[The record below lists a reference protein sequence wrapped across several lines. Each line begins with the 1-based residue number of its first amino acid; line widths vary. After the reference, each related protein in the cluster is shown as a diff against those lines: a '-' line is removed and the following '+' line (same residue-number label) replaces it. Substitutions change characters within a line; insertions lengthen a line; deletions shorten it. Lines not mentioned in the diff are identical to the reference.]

1 MLKVRNTVSRDRGI
15 NLKPLTWRVTMCTPK
30 TVSERKCGCVR
41 VCVCVEGSWPM
52 ILMHTYIYTVNKFID
67 RVIGIL
73 WPPCL
78 QSFECSRFWRRCVK
92 CGNCVGIRKVIKFC
106 QEESCKIKFSLNQQ
120 NFLFCI
126 QLWNFLLN
134 LLNTY
139 VLVGA
144 DSYAHATTIA
154 HRFAF
159 DCCFFY
165 SFSKFCREIFKTFLY
180 FIFIAYVIFDF
191 SHYLLSA
198 SASGLVSLHIQM
210 LIQRIYS
217 IP

>member
-1 MLKVRNTVSRDRGI
+1 
-15 NLKPLTWRVTMCTPK
+15 MCTPK

-144 DSYAHATTIA
+144 DSYAHVCASLLQLRTGLPLIA
-154 HRFAF
+154 VSFTVSPSFAEKSLRH
-159 DCCFFY
+159 FY
-165 SFSKFCREIFKTFLY
+165 ISF
-180 FIFIAYVIFDF
+180 
-191 SHYLLSA
+191 LL
-198 SASGLVSLHIQM
+198 HM
-210 LIQRIYS
+210 
-217 IP
+217 